1 MDRIINCVIFYVFAL
16 AAIFGFWY
24 AAGYTRFIPEP
35 ALEPD
40 HKLQCVSYAP
50 FDKNQSPFDFNNG
63 LVISDKRID
72 DDLAILSKHFECIRT
87 YSVSGLEA
95 IPAYAEKY
103 GLKVFLGAWV
113 GVDPVL
119 TQKELQKAVELA
131 KRYSSSIK
139 AVVVGNEALL
149 RSEVTGAQ
157 LAGYIRQVKTAL
169 PEIPVTYADV
179 WEFWLKHPE
188 VEPVTDF
195 LMIHILPYW
204 EDDPVSINDAM
215 DHIKKIR
222 EKMALKFPGKEI
234 IIGETG
240 WPSEG
245 RMREAAL
252 PSRENQ
258 ARFMRG
264 FVALAEKEDWQYNLI
279 EAFDQ
284 PWKRIKEGAVGG
296 YWGLYDSNRADKNIL
311 SGQVSNF
318 PNWMNLFFQSAF
330 FPLLT
335 LFIARSHSAMTISS
349 WLRFSVIMTA
359 GAIIIVMQGHQFSVI
374 SRNLW
379 EYLWAAIVLAQS
391 FIAYM
396 LILYSMSSGITPKYA
411 SLGDSFNFMRRMS
424 SPTHETLIG
433 VLRLAVLASALI
445 ASLSLLFDARYRS
458 FNNTGF
464 IIPAIFFAWFSQS
477 EKTHQKTLER
487 LIAVLLS
494 MTATGIF
501 IHETPLN
508 WQADIW
514 VGICLLLAYPLWQES
529 KGSKSLRPLLFY
541 GIIML
546 AVYAALAVMRHGIMD
561 SSAMA
566 FLCSDKP
573 DNGLCLIRYVLGKMM
588 YNQVFGFTSLILAGF
603 ALWLNKVNLSL
614 MAILASLCSVMFY
627 NVSMG
632 AIAFVLAGLSFV
644 HKKLYG

>member
-1 MDRIINCVIFYVFAL
+1 M
-16 AAIFGFWY
+16 AIFGFWY
-24 AAGYTRFIPEP
+24 AAGYPRFIPEP
-35 ALEPD
+35 ELRTD
-40 HKLQCVSYAP
+40 QRLQCVSYAP
-50 FDKNQSPFDFNNG
+50 FDKNQSPFDFNKG
-63 LVISDKRID
+63 LIISEKRID
-72 DDLAILSKHFECIRT
+72 EDLAILSKHFDCIRT

-113 GVDPVL
+113 GADPLL

-131 KRYSSSIK
+131 VNYSSSIK

-157 LAGYIRQVKTAL
+157 LARYIKQVKSAL
-169 PEIPVTYADV
+169 PEISVTYADV

-188 VEPVTDF
+188 VAPVTDF

-204 EDDPVSINDAM
+204 EDDPVSINGAM

-222 EKMALKFPGKEI
+222 EKMASKFPGKEI

-245 RMREAAL
+245 RMRESAL

-264 FVALAEKEDWQYNLI
+264 FLALAEKENWQYNLI

-296 YWGLYDSNRADKNIL
+296 YWGLYDYNRADKNVL
-311 SGQVSNF
+311 SGQVSHF
-318 PNWMNLFFQSAF
+318 PNWMNLFFQSSFIAILAF
-330 FPLLT
+330 F
-335 LFIARSHSAMTISS
+335 IIRSHPPMNLSG
-349 WLRFSVIMTA
+349 WLQFSLIMTA

-379 EYLWAAIVLAQS
+379 EYLWAVIVLIQS
-391 FIAYM
+391 FTAYM
-396 LILYSMSSGITPKYA
+396 LILYSVSSGNKPIYA
-411 SLGDSFNFMRRMS
+411 SLGDSFSFFRKMS
-424 SPTHETLIG
+424 SPTPEILMGI
-433 VLRLAVLASALI
+433 LRLAVLASALI
-445 ASLSLLFDARYRS
+445 ASLGLLFDARYRS

-464 IIPAIFFAWFSQS
+464 IIPAIALAWFSRS
-477 EKTHQKTLER
+477 GENHQKALEK
-487 LIAVLLS
+487 LIAIFLS
-494 MTATGIF
+494 ISAAGVF

-529 KGSKSLRPLLFY
+529 KDCSLRPLLSC
-541 GIIML
+541 GIIVF
-546 AVYAALAVMRHGIMD
+546 AVYAALFVVRHIMMD

-566 FLCSDKP
+566 LVCSDSP
-573 DNGLCLIRYVLGKMM
+573 DDFFCLLKSFLGKMM
-588 YNQVFGFTSLILAGF
+588 YNQVFGLTSLVLAGL
-603 ALWLNKVNLSL
+603 AIWLNKVSL
-614 MAILASLCSVMFY
+614 FLIAILASLCSFMFY

-632 AIAFVLAGLSFV
+632 AIAFVIAGLNLV
-644 HKKLYG
+644 HKKLY